1 MSGVKNGIGLCRSH
15 FEVEEDALRMCCG
28 QEKMD
33 HRGRKAR
40 DARHVFG
47 NPYQLEISPIFRID
61 G

>member
-15 FEVEEDALRMCCG
+15 FEVEEDALLICRG

-33 HRGRKAR
+33 HGGRKAR
-40 DARHVFG
+40 DARHVFA
-47 NPYQLEISPIFRID
+47 NPNQLEISQIFRID